1 MSLPSFARPMGRW
14 THALLAAAVMLAPT
28 VAQAQFLERR
38 PGLAIAQTVLKVCDS
53 DIARVCSGVVPG
65 GGRIAQCLL
74 RQPEQLSSDC
84 RRFIGEFK
92 SAQNTLF
99 ACTADARRLCAGT
112 MPGGGRVVACLNRQ
126 RDALSRD
133 CARALDEAEQVGR

>member
-1 MSLPSFARPMGRW
+1 MDRW
-14 THALLAAAVMLAPT
+14 THALLAAAVMLVPT

-38 PGLAIAQTVLKVCDS
+38 PGMAIAQTTLKVCGG

-65 GGRIAQCLL
+65 GGRIAQCLMS
-74 RQPEQLSSDC
+74 QPEQLSSDC
-84 RRFIGEFK
+84 RRFLGELK
-92 SAQNTLF
+92 SARNTWL
-99 ACTADARRLCAGT
+99 ACTADAQRLCAGT
-112 MPGGGRVVACLNRQ
+112 VPGGGRVVACLNRQ